1 VARKAGRKRKS
12 GVRQPD
18 GRLNPTKKA
27 QNDPLNV
34 PQAVIRRIIAHSML
48 GDMEVTQFATL
59 RIRNEVTQPMYDAGI
74 KYREDYAA
82 FQSAIEVKRV
92 GAATLEPSFGS
103 GYDLTT
109 ATGQAKDEASQRAV
123 KRYESLIAVLDEVTA
138 RDLHALIVNH
148 EYLDWARLHSAKNGL
163 KELAIHLRLMRRGA
177 LD

>member
-1 VARKAGRKRKS
+1 MARKAGRKRKS

-59 RIRNEVTQPMYDAGI
+59 RIRNEVTQPMYDAGV

-103 GYDLTT
+103 GYDITT
-109 ATGQAKDEASQRAV
+109 PEGMRKDEASQRAV

-138 RDLHALIVNH
+138 RDIHALIVNH
-148 EYLDWARLHSAKNGL
+148 EYLDWSRLHSAKNGL